1 MPWDRTTLQAFPS
14 SEVSHLHLLRHG
26 KPDTDGQRRCYGHA
40 DLPLS
45 AQGHAQSDA
54 LLAWAVDHLPKPDRI
69 LSSDLSR
76 ALTTA
81 RALAERFDVPLT
93 VDPDL
98 REQHMGDWE
107 GRTWTDLTEADI
119 ATVRAFWTDYATMRP
134 PGGENL
140 EDLSARVGRALER
153 HWPDLRGGRTVV
165 VAHAGV
171 IRVLLCRSLGLPVSE
186 ALRFAPVPG
195 SHTWLQVA
203 QAGVVVQTL
212 GERPLASDP
221 GIVAAARRVERSVA
235 DRPPRLAL
243 AGSAG
248 TGKTTLG
255 RALAQRLDVPY
266 IPEGM
271 RERLEAGLDVHA
283 LGPGGFKRLFLE
295 LWQEQVA
302 REDAAIE
309 AHGGFVS
316 DRSGWDYAAFRL
328 LYRFT
333 KDIEEVAD
341 FYEQVRERTALLD
354 RLVVLPWGVI
364 PLQADGIRTP
374 NPWTQR
380 LFQSSLEGLV
390 NREVPA
396 RIAAF
401 MPPLTELEQRV
412 TWILDLLTESGVAD
426 RSRPAL

>member
-1 MPWDRTTLQAFPS
+1 MPWDRTTLQAFLVGDLPPAPPA
-14 SEVSHLHLLRHG
+14 HG

-107 GRTWTDLTEADI
+107 GRTWTDLTGRHHH
-119 ATVRAFWTDYATMRP
+119 RAGILDRLRHNASP
-134 PGGENL
+134 EGGTWKTCL
-140 EDLSARVGRALER
+140 RAWGALER
-153 HWPDLRGGRTVV
+153 HWPELRGGRPVV

-221 GIVAAARRVERSVA
+221 GIVAAARRVERAVS

-295 LWQEQVA
+295 LWQEQMA
-302 REDAAIE
+302 LEDAAIQ
-309 AHGGFVS
+309 ANGGFVC

-333 KDIEEVAD
+333 KDIDEVAE
-341 FYEQVRERTALLD
+341 FYARVRERTALLD

-364 PLQADGIRTP
+364 PLQADGIRTA

-426 RSRPAL
+426 RSRPAI